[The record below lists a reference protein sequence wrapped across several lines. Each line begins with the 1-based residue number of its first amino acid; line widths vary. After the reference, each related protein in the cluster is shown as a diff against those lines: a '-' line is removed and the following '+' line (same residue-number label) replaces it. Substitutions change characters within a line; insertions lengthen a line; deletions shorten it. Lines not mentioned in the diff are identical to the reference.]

1 MKEDYEWD
9 QLCVDMSVTPTLDEE
24 FEDSAKVLY
33 DKHDLRPDLRDDE
46 VVTTEGTSYE
56 ISKCYLGV
64 TAENFS
70 ADMTPVDGDHV
81 TPAIAKIVLH
91 AAKSEFGEEKRFII
105 AKPKAE
111 KAYVKLKMITKFS
124 TKKTTFVLPKGQNA
138 RVGLSDLILKNER
151 KHLRKS
157 MPSSMR
163 GYGTNIAAPTIGT
176 IRERAVTAAGTL
188 PQDKLCVALRNSP
201 TALQDEDTPSSDQ
214 LALQDDDGIMVD
226 PDPALMVGPA
236 TPGSAPRRRRMKAK
250 GSPEQLELED
260 GTCSVRS
267 KSDPRRVL
275 VETPPSVKKKFK
287 NDDGNEADFVTLN
300 KQEEEM
306 DYIKII
312 EGSAQKGDRRYLEH
326 QYSQD

>member
-70 ADMTPVDGDHV
+70 AYMTPVDGDHV

-91 AAKSEFGEEKRFII
+91 VAKTEFGEEKRFII

-111 KAYVKLKMITKFS
+111 KAYVKLKVITKFC

-138 RVGLSDLILKNER
+138 RVLFVR
-151 KHLRKS
+151 PH
-157 MPSSMR
+157 
-163 GYGTNIAAPTIGT
+163 
-176 IRERAVTAAGTL
+176 
-188 PQDKLCVALRNSP
+188 
-201 TALQDEDTPSSDQ
+201 
-214 LALQDDDGIMVD
+214 
-226 PDPALMVGPA
+226 
-236 TPGSAPRRRRMKAK
+236 
-250 GSPEQLELED
+250 PEKRD
-260 GTCSVRS
+260 
-267 KSDPRRVL
+267 
-275 VETPPSVKKKFK
+275 
-287 NDDGNEADFVTLN
+287 
-300 KQEEEM
+300 
-306 DYIKII
+306 
-312 EGSAQKGDRRYLEH
+312 H
-326 QYSQD
+326 QYLFLSNTYSCFRTKSLQ